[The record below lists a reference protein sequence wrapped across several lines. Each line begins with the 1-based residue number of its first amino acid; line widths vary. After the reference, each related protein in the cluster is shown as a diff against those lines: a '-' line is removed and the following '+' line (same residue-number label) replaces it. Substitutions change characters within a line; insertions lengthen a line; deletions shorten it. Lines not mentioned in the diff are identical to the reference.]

1 MQFAVSLVTNEL
13 AVIEIQL
20 KLGGGGGGG
29 GGGNCLIKKKGVVR
43 LRHDKRRG
51 LCNVMK
57 FQTETSCRN
66 STSTQGY

>member
-29 GGGNCLIKKKGVVR
+29 VR
-43 LRHDKRRG
+43 LCHDKRRG